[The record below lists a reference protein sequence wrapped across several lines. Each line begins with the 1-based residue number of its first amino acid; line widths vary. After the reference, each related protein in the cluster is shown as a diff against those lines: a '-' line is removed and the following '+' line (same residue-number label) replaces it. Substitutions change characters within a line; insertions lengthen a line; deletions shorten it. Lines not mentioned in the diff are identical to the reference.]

1 MQINNRYF
9 SKQNGKRP
17 QPNRAIVVCERKEK
31 NGLGNWEWLWSVVEK
46 VMGNVLGYGKLLCK
60 LIN

>member
-1 MQINNRYF
+1 MQDPFKFF

-17 QPNRAIVVCERKEK
+17 QPNRAIVVCEGKEK
-31 NGLGNWEWLWSVVEK
+31 WIGELGLVRECCGESYWGMYMAMLNYYE
-46 VMGNVLGYGKLLCK
+46 K